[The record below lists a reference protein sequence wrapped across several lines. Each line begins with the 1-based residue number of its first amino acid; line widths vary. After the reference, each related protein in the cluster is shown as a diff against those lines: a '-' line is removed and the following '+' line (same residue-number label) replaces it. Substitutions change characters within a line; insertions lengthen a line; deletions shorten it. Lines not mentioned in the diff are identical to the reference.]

1 MAYFRPPPW
10 YLENQNGMV
19 TKLCKIIDKVL
30 QILQIFKAKKHKIVT
45 LLFADVNIFNETRQF
60 FSIFMEKLISSAE
73 NW

>member
-1 MAYFRPPPW
+1 MAYFRSPPW

-19 TKLCKIIDKVL
+19 TKLCKIIGKFL
-30 QILQIFKAKKHKIVT
+30 QILQIFKATKHKIVT
-45 LLFADVNIFNETRQF
+45 LLFADVNIFNDTRQF